1 MTVRATRR
9 VGRVVRGAADREAD
23 RDADRSRVGAVRQA
37 RDEIDGWRR
46 RAIPDAAA
54 PLDPGDLVRLL
65 RDLVATLALEPAI
78 ASGTTVNTVRFYR
91 RKDIIDPPAG
101 RTAAARYGVHHL
113 WQVAGARLAGYL
125 GLVTLAEA
133 RSAMRGAD
141 DATLLAFLAARVA
154 DARARDAVRRRGAE
168 VALGDA
174 SVPPATVADLRPLP
188 GRRQAA
194 RGAASASVTIA
205 LPGDAWCV
213 VPATHAAL
221 RSPDAARALV
231 RALAGALATD

>member
-1 MTVRATRR
+1 MRASRLVRRDVEPSR
-9 VGRVVRGAADREAD
+9 ADAE
-23 RDADRSRVGAVRQA
+23 RQA
-37 RDEIDGWRR
+37 REEIDGWRR
-46 RAIPDAAA
+46 RALPDATA
-54 PLDPGDLVRLL
+54 PLDPDDLVRLL
-65 RDLVATLALEPAI
+65 RDLVATLGLDPAI
-78 ASGTTVNTVRFYR
+78 AGGTTVNTVRFYR

-101 RTAAARYGVHHL
+101 RTVAARYGVHHL

-141 DATLLAFLAARVA
+141 DPALLEFLAARVA
-154 DARARDAVRRRGAE
+154 DARARDAVRQRADDGLAAE
-168 VALGDA
+168 RAAPPSAVAA
-174 SVPPATVADLRPLP
+174 ARPLP

-194 RGAASASVTIA
+194 RAATAASVTIA

-221 RSPDAARALV
+221 RSADAARTLV
-231 RALAGALATD
+231 RALASALATD